1 MNKILILVGSNSK
14 NSINREVA
22 KQIKKQL
29 SADLIELSQYNV
41 DFYSDE
47 KHSTGIPEKILE
59 LQNQIDKYEK
69 IVLVTPEHNG
79 YLPSFVKNIF
89 DWLSV
94 NKSHNEGKYF
104 YKKLLYIISASPGST
119 GGETVRDLCSKLL
132 NYSGATING
141 TYGVKNY
148 NFEKNIES
156 EIKEI
161 CSLISK

>member
-22 KQIKKQL
+22 KQIMKQ
-29 SADLIELSQYNV
+29 SNADLLELSQYSV
-41 DFYSDE
+41 DFYSGE
-47 KHSTGIPEKILE
+47 KHNAGIPEKILE
-59 LQNQIDKYEK
+59 LQDQIDKYEK

-119 GGETVRDLCSKLL
+119 GGETVRDLLSKLL
-132 NYSGATING
+132 NYSGATIKG
-141 TYGVKNY
+141 TYGIKNY
-148 NFEKNIES
+148 NVDKNIEN

-161 CSLISK
+161 CQLISK

>member
-1 MNKILILVGSNSK
+1 MNKTLILVGSNSK
-14 NSINREVA
+14 NSINRHVA
-22 KQIKKQL
+22 KKIMQEV
-29 SADLIELSQYNV
+29 SADLLELSDYNV
-41 DFYSDE
+41 DLYSAE
-47 KHSTGIPEKILE
+47 KHATGIPAKILE
-59 LQNQIDKYEK
+59 LQKEIDKYEK

-79 YLPSFVKNIF
+79 FLPSFVKNIF

-132 NYSGATING
+132 TYSGATIKG

-148 NFEKNIES
+148 NFDKDIEN

-161 CSLISK
+161 YSLISK

>member
-1 MNKILILVGSNSK
+1 M
-14 NSINREVA
+14 
-22 KQIKKQL
+22 
-29 SADLIELSQYNV
+29 
-41 DFYSDE
+41 
-47 KHSTGIPEKILE
+47 
-59 LQNQIDKYEK
+59 
-69 IVLVTPEHNG
+69 TPEHNG

-132 NYSGATING
+132 NYSGATIKG
-141 TYGVKNY
+141 TYGIKNY
-148 NFEKNIES
+148 NVDKNIEN

-161 CSLISK
+161 CQLISK